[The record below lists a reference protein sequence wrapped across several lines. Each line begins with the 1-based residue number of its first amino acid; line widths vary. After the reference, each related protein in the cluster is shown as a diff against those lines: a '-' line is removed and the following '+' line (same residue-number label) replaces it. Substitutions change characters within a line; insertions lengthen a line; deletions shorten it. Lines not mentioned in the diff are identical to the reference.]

1 MKVLTAVCSALL
13 LVSVPTAAAPVP
25 KGAESANLAVNGSFE
40 DVKDDEASRPQDKG
54 STTIKGWVVTRGQI
68 DVTQEDGNVWKAA
81 HGKRALDLHGSPGFG
96 GVEQTIATK
105 PGKKYKVTFKMSGN
119 PGVPEHKTVR
129 LGVRAAGQD
138 KEFELSMEG
147 RTYEDLKWEE
157 QTWEFTA
164 REKTTTIEFH
174 TAMPATSN
182 GLGGPLLDDVKVVE
196 IN

>member
-1 MKVLTAVCSALL
+1 MKALALCSALL
-13 LVSVPTAAAPVP
+13 LASIPMTAAPVP
-25 KGAESANLAVNGSFE
+25 KGAQSANLVVNGSFE
-40 DVKDDEASRPQDKG
+40 DMKDDDASRPQDKG
-54 STTIKGWVVTRGQI
+54 STAITGWAVTRGQI
-68 DVTQEDGNVWKAA
+68 DVTQQDAGVWKAA

-96 GVEQTIATK
+96 GVEQSIATR

-119 PGVPEHKTVR
+119 PGVPEHKTVQ

-147 RTYEDLKWEE
+147 RTYEDLKWEQ

-164 REKTTTIEFH
+164 KEKATTVEFH

-182 GLGGPLLDDVKVVE
+182 GFGGPLLDDVKVVE

>member
-1 MKVLTAVCSALL
+1 MMVLTAVCSALL
-13 LVSVPTAAAPVP
+13 LAPVPTAAAPVP
-25 KGAESANLAVNGSFE
+25 RGAESANLVVNGRFE
-40 DVKDDEASRPQDKG
+40 DMKDDEASKPQDKG
-54 STTIKGWVVTRGQI
+54 SAAVTGWVVTRGQI
-68 DVTQEDGNVWKAA
+68 DVTQQSGDEWKAA

-96 GVEQTIATK
+96 GVEQTIPTK

-119 PGVPEHKTVR
+119 PGVPEHKTVQ
-129 LGVRAAGQD
+129 LGVRAAGRD

-147 RTYEDLKWEE
+147 RTYQDLKWAE

-164 REKTTTIEFH
+164 RDETTVIEFH

-182 GLGGPLLDDVKVVE
+182 GLGGPPLDDVKVVE

>member
-1 MKVLTAVCSALL
+1 MKALTICSALL
-13 LVSVPTAAAPVP
+13 LAVPTAAAPVP
-25 KGAESANLAVNGSFE
+25 KGAQSANLVVNGSFE
-40 DVKDDEASRPQDKG
+40 DVKDDDASRPQDKG
-54 STTIKGWVVTRGQI
+54 SAAITGWVVTRGQI
-68 DVTQEDGNVWKAA
+68 DVTQQNGNDWKAH

-105 PGKKYKVTFKMSGN
+105 PGKKYKVTFRMSGN
-119 PGVPEHKTVR
+119 PGVPEHKKVQ

-138 KEFELSMEG
+138 KEFEITMEG
-147 RTYEDLKWEE
+147 RTYQNLKWEE

-164 REKTTTIEFH
+164 KEKMTVIEFH

-182 GLGGPLLDDVKVVE
+182 GFGGPLLDDVKVVE

>member
-1 MKVLTAVCSALL
+1 MKALTICSVLL
-13 LVSVPTAAAPVP
+13 LAVPTAAAPVP
-25 KGAESANLAVNGSFE
+25 KGAESANLIVNGSFE
-40 DVKDDEASRPQDKG
+40 EMKDDEASKPQDKG
-54 STTIKGWVVTRGQI
+54 SNAITGWVVTRGQI
-68 DVTQEDGNVWKAA
+68 DVTQQNGNEWKAH

-119 PGVPEHKTVR
+119 PGVPEHKKVQ

-138 KEFELSMEG
+138 KEFEISMEG
-147 RTYEDLKWEE
+147 RTYQDLKWEE
-157 QTWEFTA
+157 MTWEFTA
-164 REKTTTIEFH
+164 KEKTTVIEFH

-182 GLGGPLLDDVKVVE
+182 GFGGPLLDDVKVVE

>member
-1 MKVLTAVCSALL
+1 MKALTVCSALL
-13 LVSVPTAAAPVP
+13 FCVPTAAAPVP
-25 KGAESANLAVNGSFE
+25 KGAESGNLVVNGSFE
-40 DVKDDEASRPQDKG
+40 DGPDFEVCKPLDKG
-54 STTIKGWVVTRGQI
+54 SDAIKGWVVTRGQI
-68 DVTQEDGNVWKAA
+68 DITQQNGSEWKAH

-96 GVEQTIATK
+96 GVEQSVATK
-105 PGKKYKVTFKMSGN
+105 PGKKYKVTFRMSGN
-119 PGVPEHKTVR
+119 PGVPEHKKVQ

-164 REKTTTIEFH
+164 KEKTTTIEFH
-174 TAMPATSN
+174 TAMPVTSN
-182 GLGGPLLDDVKVVE
+182 AFGGPLLDDVKVVE